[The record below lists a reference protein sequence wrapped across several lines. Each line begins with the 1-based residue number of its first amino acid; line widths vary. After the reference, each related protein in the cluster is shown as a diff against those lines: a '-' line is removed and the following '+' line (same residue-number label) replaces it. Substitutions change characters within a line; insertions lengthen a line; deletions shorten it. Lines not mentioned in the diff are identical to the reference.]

1 MAAQRSTDYRAAT
14 GYHTP
19 VIIDFHCHITAPGSR
34 LPAAEGNYYRT
45 LAPALPA
52 TRMLGQWTR
61 EAVDAVAERLR
72 TPEALQTY
80 RRIRPLIYTEMSR
93 RMVEADAST
102 LLAEM
107 SQTGVTQAVVVAID
121 PFVPTSEVL
130 NACRHLPGLLLPFGS
145 CDPAGDD
152 YPERFAQLLTEQI
165 VGIKFH
171 SDLRH
176 LPLDSPRL
184 CVMLHLLAESDRP
197 HLPVYLHT
205 GNFPIYEPLETPW
218 HVALPRLLA
227 EFPTLTFV
235 CGHSGWDAPGA
246 ALKAALA
253 HPNLYLETSW
263 QPPRIIRR
271 LCDKLGSTRLLFGSD
286 YPLFSQ
292 RCALRNAEAAL
303 SVVEFDMVTAKNAQ
317 RLLRS

>member
-1 MAAQRSTDYRAAT
+1 MGTRRSTGYCALT
-14 GYHTP
+14 GYDIL
-19 VIIDFHCHITAPGSR
+19 VIIDFHCHITTPGSR

-52 TRMLGQWTR
+52 TRLLGQWTR
-61 EAVDAVAERLR
+61 EAVDVVAERLR
-72 TPEALQTY
+72 TPEALRTY
-80 RRIRPLIYTEMSR
+80 RRMGPLIYTEMSR
-93 RMVEADAST
+93 RMIEADAST

-121 PFVPTSEVL
+121 PFVPTNEVL
-130 NACRHLPGLLLPFGS
+130 DACRHLPGLLLPFGS

-152 YPERFAQLLTEQI
+152 YPERFAHLLTEPI
-165 VGIKFH
+165 VGLKFH
-171 SDLRH
+171 SDLQR

-184 CVMLHLLAESDRP
+184 RVMLRLLAESDRA

-246 ALKAALA
+246 ALKIALA

-263 QPPRIIRR
+263 QPPRLIRR
-271 LCDKLGSTRLLFGSD
+271 LCDKLGSARLLFGSD

-292 RCALRNAEAAL
+292 RRALRNVETAL
-303 SVVEFDMVTAKNAQ
+303 SIVEFDMVTAENARRML
-317 RLLRS
+317 RL

>member
-1 MAAQRSTDYRAAT
+1 MAAQRSTDYRATT

-80 RRIRPLIYTEMSR
+80 RRIGPLIYTEMSR

-107 SQTGVTQAVVVAID
+107 SQTGVTQAVVVAIG

-171 SDLRH
+171 SDLQR

-184 CVMLHLLAESDRP
+184 CVMLRLLAESDRP

-292 RCALRNAEAAL
+292 RCALRNVEAAL